1 MFDRILG
8 NDAAKTSLTRMIDSG
23 RLPNSLLFTG
33 HEGVGKREFALE
45 VARAL
50 VCSSTVDGQG
60 CGKCSACERVV
71 KFEIPKPEKKDDFK
85 QVFFSGHPDVGTVV
99 AYNRNILVDAI
110 RALEQEANFRPFE
123 AKARLFLIDDADKMN
138 DAASNALLKTLEEPP
153 STTYI
158 ILATSKPEALLQ
170 TIHSRCQV
178 VRFAPLTV
186 DSVEAFLLNDK
197 SYAAADAS
205 LAARMSKGSIG
216 TAIGLDIEKLRNS
229 RDSMLDLVESGLG
242 RRDIPSVLR
251 ASELINDAKNKD
263 DFELNLAIFETLL
276 RDSWL
281 LSQGLETESLANPDV
296 AERLNAVARRSN
308 LGQIESLLAG
318 VEELR
323 QSLEVNINRKV
334 ATDALFAKM
343 AA

>member
-50 VCSSTVDGQG
+50 VCTSTVDGQG

-158 ILATSKPEALLQ
+158 ILVTSKPEALLQ

-263 DFELNLAIFETLL
+263 DFELNLEIFETLL

-296 AERLNAVARRSN
+296 AERLNAVARSSS

-323 QSLEVNINRKV
+323 ESLEVNINRKV

>member
-263 DFELNLAIFETLL
+263 DFELNLEIFETLL

-308 LGQIESLLAG
+308 LGQIEALLAG
-318 VEELR
+318 IEKLR

>member
-178 VRFAPLTV
+178 MRFAPLTV

-263 DFELNLAIFETLL
+263 DFELNLEIFETLL

-308 LGQIESLLAG
+308 LGQIEALLAG
-318 VEELR
+318 IEKLR

>member
-50 VCSSTVDGQG
+50 VCTSTVDGQG

-158 ILATSKPEALLQ
+158 ILVTSKPEALLQ

-263 DFELNLAIFETLL
+263 DFELNLEIFETLL

-296 AERLNAVARRSN
+296 AERLNAVARSSS

>member
-186 DSVEAFLLNDK
+186 DSVEAFLLNNK

-229 RDSMLDLVESGLG
+229 RDSMLDVVESGVG

-308 LGQIESLLAG
+308 LGQIEALLAG
-318 VEELR
+318 IEKLR